1 MSFLTAITINA
12 NLSFFILDSSLP
24 SRYMATG
31 AVTASSVEIIKR
43 TKMPN
48 SAPKITLMS
57 QLAQEKTDNFKAI
70 AKALNTVKLD
80 EREAEIFAK
89 LESGELVGL
98 KDLKKSFVTLTKEK
112 PALEE
117 DDVLIKKFR
126 EQNPF
131 QEGDNVDMEG
141 GAAKEE
147 KEKGFG
153 WSGGKVGREAK
164 MSNTWS
170 NMEVDEEILAAERAL
185 KEKALNRAKETP
197 PPHLSQSKKM
207 EKAKAKETQSKET
220 PKKDEIQEVVL
231 DSEKPSGEDK
241 TKKPEQKEIPPEK
254 KKEAPAAKPKSDG
267 EVDVEKI
274 CEDLT
279 PKQIRKL
286 VMAYMDVVGKMPEK
300 NPRTKIDPIAIAKT
314 ANINKDM
321 AFLEKF
327 FFAFAHG
334 CRNSFKGMKFG
345 SVFVTQSQ
353 VKAVLSKG
361 IMEGEHI
368 LREGEVQA
376 PTEQTGDFS
385 DFRPDQLRKLVLGF
399 LKVIEQ
405 KKSWGEIA
413 QEHNISLETAQRL
426 LVALTEKVKEVA
438 KGDIREVV
446 PFKLQ
451 AIFISKDWAK
461 RIFTFNFDGKEEEI
475 EEITLDSD

>member
-1 MSFLTAITINA
+1 
-12 NLSFFILDSSLP
+12 
-24 SRYMATG
+24 MATG

-43 TKMPN
+43 TQLPN

-57 QLAQEKTDNFKAI
+57 QLAQEKIDNFKAI

-80 EREAEIFAK
+80 EKEAEIFGK

-112 PALEE
+112 SSLED

-131 QEGDNVDMEG
+131 EEGDDTEVESG
-141 GAAKEE
+141 AKEE
-147 KEKGFG
+147 KTFG
-153 WSGGKVGREAK
+153 WSGGKAGRESK
-164 MSNTWS
+164 MTSSSSNWA
-170 NMEVDEEILAAERAL
+170 NEGVDEEILAAERAL

-197 PPHLSQSKKM
+197 PPPQRPSKKA
-207 EKAKAKETQSKET
+207 ERAKAKEIQNRET
-220 PKKDEIQEVVL
+220 PKKDEVMEVVL
-231 DSEKPSGEDK
+231 DSEKPAAAENSQ
-241 TKKPEQKEIPPEK
+241 KPEQKEIPPEK
-254 KKEAPAAKPKSDG
+254 KKEAPAAKPKSEG

-300 NPRTKIDPIAIAKT
+300 NPRTKIDPLAIAKS
-314 ANINKDM
+314 ANINKDL

-353 VKAVLSKG
+353 VKAVLAKG
-361 IMEGEHI
+361 IMGPEHI

-376 PTEQTGDFS
+376 AGEQTGDVFS

-399 LKVIEQ
+399 LKVMEQ

-413 QEHNISLETAQRL
+413 KEHDISLETAQQL

-461 RIFTFNFDGKEEEI
+461 RIFTFDFDGKEEEI

>member
-1 MSFLTAITINA
+1 
-12 NLSFFILDSSLP
+12 
-24 SRYMATG
+24 MATG

-43 TKMPN
+43 TQLPN

-57 QLAQEKTDNFKAI
+57 QLAQEKIDNFKAI

-80 EREAEIFAK
+80 EKEAEIFGK

-98 KDLKKSFVTLTKEK
+98 KDLKKSFVTLSKEK
-112 PALEE
+112 SSLED

-131 QEGDNVDMEG
+131 EEGDNEEVESG
-141 GAAKEE
+141 AKEE
-147 KEKGFG
+147 KSFG
-153 WSGGKVGREAK
+153 WSGGKAGRDSK
-164 MSNTWS
+164 MTSSSSNWA
-170 NMEVDEEILAAERAL
+170 NEGVDEEILAAERAL

-197 PPHLSQSKKM
+197 PPPQRPSKKA
-207 EKAKAKETQSKET
+207 ERAKAKEIQNKET
-220 PKKDEIQEVVL
+220 PKKDEAMEVVL
-231 DSEKPSGEDK
+231 DSEKQAAAAAESS
-241 TKKPEQKEIPPEK
+241 KKPEQKEIPPEK
-254 KKEAPAAKPKSDG
+254 KKEAPAAKPKSEG

-300 NPRTKIDPIAIAKT
+300 NPRTKIDPLAIAKS
-314 ANINKDM
+314 ANINKDI

-353 VKAVLSKG
+353 VKAVLAKG
-361 IMEGEHI
+361 IMGPEHI

-376 PTEQTGDFS
+376 AGEQTGDVFS

-399 LKVIEQ
+399 LKVMEQ

-413 QEHNISLETAQRL
+413 KEHDISLETAQQL
-426 LVALTEKVKEVA
+426 LVALTEMVKEVA

>member
-1 MSFLTAITINA
+1 
-12 NLSFFILDSSLP
+12 
-24 SRYMATG
+24 MATG

-43 TKMPN
+43 TKLPN

-57 QLAQEKTDNFKAI
+57 QLAQEKIDNFKAI
-70 AKALNTVKLD
+70 AKVLNTVKLD
-80 EREAEIFAK
+80 EKEAEIFEK

-112 PALEE
+112 PSLEE

-131 QEGDNVDMEG
+131 EEGDE
-141 GAAKEE
+141 KEE
-147 KEKGFG
+147 KSEIAGKEEKSFG
-153 WSGGKVGREAK
+153 WSGGKIGRESK
-164 MSNTWS
+164 MMNSSSSNWA
-170 NMEVDEEILAAERAL
+170 NEGLDEEILAAERAL

-197 PPHLSQSKKM
+197 PPPQRPSKKA
-207 EKAKAKETQSKET
+207 ERAKAKEIQNKEI
-220 PKKDEIQEVVL
+220 PKKGESMEVVI
-231 DSEKPSGEDK
+231 DSEKPAAAESK
-241 TKKPEQKEIPPEK
+241 AKPQEKDVLPEK
-254 KKEAPAAKPKSDG
+254 NKEAPAAKAKSDG

-286 VMAYMDVVGKMPEK
+286 VMAYMEVVGKMPEK
-300 NPRTKIDPIAIAKT
+300 NPRTKIDPLAIAKS

-353 VKAVLSKG
+353 VKAVLAKG
-361 IMEGEHI
+361 IMGPEHI

-376 PTEQTGDFS
+376 ATEQTGDVFS

-399 LKVIEQ
+399 LKVMEQ

-413 QEHNISLETAQRL
+413 KEHNISLETAQQL

-461 RIFTFNFDGKEEEI
+461 RIFTFNFDGKEEGI

>member
-1 MSFLTAITINA
+1 
-12 NLSFFILDSSLP
+12 
-24 SRYMATG
+24 MATG

-43 TKMPN
+43 TQLPN

-57 QLAQEKTDNFKAI
+57 QLAQEKIDNFKAI
-70 AKALNTVKLD
+70 TKALNTVKLD
-80 EREAEIFAK
+80 DKEAEIFAK

-98 KDLKKSFVTLTKEK
+98 KELKKSFVTLTKEK
-112 PALEE
+112 PSLEE

-131 QEGDNVDMEG
+131 EEGDDVDN
-141 GAAKEE
+141 AAKEE
-147 KEKGFG
+147 SVGGKEKGFG
-153 WSGGKVGREAK
+153 WSGGKSK
-164 MSNTWS
+164 MTSSSSSSNWA
-170 NMEVDEEILAAERAL
+170 NEVVDEEILAAERAL

-197 PPHLSQSKKM
+197 PPPQRPSKKA
-207 EKAKAKETQSKET
+207 ERAKAKEIQSKET
-220 PKKDEIQEVVL
+220 PKKDEVTEVIL
-231 DSEKPSGEDK
+231 DSEKPASAESS
-241 TKKPEQKEIPPEK
+241 KKPEQKEAAPEK
-254 KKEAPAAKPKSDG
+254 KKDGAAAKAKSDG

-300 NPRTKIDPIAIAKT
+300 NPRTKIDPLAIAKS
-314 ANINKDM
+314 ANINNKDM

-353 VKAVLSKG
+353 VKAVLAKG
-361 IMEGEHI
+361 IMGPEHI
-368 LREGEVQA
+368 LREGEVQPA
-376 PTEQTGDFS
+376 DEQTGDVFS

-399 LKVIEQ
+399 LKVMEQ

-413 QEHNISLETAQRL
+413 TEHNISLEAAQQA

>member
-1 MSFLTAITINA
+1 
-12 NLSFFILDSSLP
+12 
-24 SRYMATG
+24 MATG

-43 TKMPN
+43 TKLPN

-57 QLAQEKTDNFKAI
+57 QLAQEKIDNFKAI

-80 EREAEIFAK
+80 EKEAEIFEK

-112 PALEE
+112 TTLEE

-131 QEGDNVDMEG
+131 EEGDETEVDT
-141 GAAKEE
+141 GAAKD
-147 KEKGFG
+147 EKGFG
-153 WSGGKVGREAK
+153 WSGGKTSRESK
-164 MSNTWS
+164 MPSSSSNWA
-170 NMEVDEEILAAERAL
+170 NEVVDEEILAAERAL

-197 PPHLSQSKKM
+197 PPPQRPSKKA
-207 EKAKAKETQSKET
+207 ERAKAAKEIQNKET
-220 PKKDEIQEVVL
+220 PKKDEVMEVVL
-231 DSEKPSGEDK
+231 DSEKPAAAESS
-241 TKKPEQKEIPPEK
+241 KKPQQKEVVPEK
-254 KKEAPAAKPKSDG
+254 KKEEASAGKPKSDG

-300 NPRTKIDPIAIAKT
+300 NPRTKIDPLAIAKN

-345 SVFVTQSQ
+345 SVFVTQGQ
-353 VKAVLSKG
+353 VKAVLAKG
-361 IMEGEHI
+361 IMGPEHI
-368 LREGEVQA
+368 LREGEVQVA
-376 PTEQTGDFS
+376 TEQTGDVFS

-399 LKVIEQ
+399 LKVMEQ

-413 QEHNISLETAQRL
+413 KEHDISLETAQQL

>member
-1 MSFLTAITINA
+1 
-12 NLSFFILDSSLP
+12 
-24 SRYMATG
+24 MATG

-43 TKMPN
+43 TKLPN

-57 QLAQEKTDNFKAI
+57 QLAQEKIDNFKAI
-70 AKALNTVKLD
+70 AKVLNTVKLD
-80 EREAEIFAK
+80 EKEAEIFEK

-112 PALEE
+112 PSLEE

-131 QEGDNVDMEG
+131 EEGDENEEKSEIAG
-141 GAAKEE
+141 KEE
-147 KEKGFG
+147 KSFG
-153 WSGGKVGREAK
+153 WSGGKIGRESK
-164 MSNTWS
+164 MTSSSNWA
-170 NMEVDEEILAAERAL
+170 NEGLDEEILAAERAL

-197 PPHLSQSKKM
+197 PPPQRPSKKA
-207 EKAKAKETQSKET
+207 ERAKAKEIQNKEI
-220 PKKDEIQEVVL
+220 PKKDESMEVVI
-231 DSEKPSGEDK
+231 DSEKPAAAESMA
-241 TKKPEQKEIPPEK
+241 KPQEKEVLPEK
-254 KKEAPAAKPKSDG
+254 KKEAPAGKAKSDG

-286 VMAYMDVVGKMPEK
+286 VMAYMEVVGKMPEK
-300 NPRTKIDPIAIAKT
+300 NPRTKIDPLAIAKS

-353 VKAVLSKG
+353 VKAVLAKG
-361 IMEGEHI
+361 IMGPEHI

-376 PTEQTGDFS
+376 ATEQTGDVFS

-399 LKVIEQ
+399 LKVMDQ

-413 QEHNISLETAQRL
+413 KEHNISLETAQQL

>member
-1 MSFLTAITINA
+1 
-12 NLSFFILDSSLP
+12 
-24 SRYMATG
+24 MATG

-43 TKMPN
+43 TQLPN

-57 QLAQEKTDNFKAI
+57 QLAQEKIDNFKAI

-80 EREAEIFAK
+80 EKEAEIFGK

-98 KDLKKSFVTLTKEK
+98 KDLKKSFVTLAKEK
-112 PALEE
+112 SSLED

-131 QEGDNVDMEG
+131 EEGDNEEVESG
-141 GAAKEE
+141 AKEE
-147 KEKGFG
+147 KSFG
-153 WSGGKVGREAK
+153 WSGGKAGRDSK
-164 MSNTWS
+164 MTSSSSNWA
-170 NMEVDEEILAAERAL
+170 NEGVDEEILAAERAL

-197 PPHLSQSKKM
+197 PPPQRPSKKA
-207 EKAKAKETQSKET
+207 ERAKAKEIQNKET
-220 PKKDEIQEVVL
+220 PKKDEAMEVVL
-231 DSEKPSGEDK
+231 DSEKPAAAENSQK
-241 TKKPEQKEIPPEK
+241 SEQKEIPPEK
-254 KKEAPAAKPKSDG
+254 KKEAPAAKPKSEG

-300 NPRTKIDPIAIAKT
+300 NPRTKIDPLAIAKS
-314 ANINKDM
+314 ANINKDI

-353 VKAVLSKG
+353 VKAVLAKG
-361 IMEGEHI
+361 IMGPEHI

-376 PTEQTGDFS
+376 AGEQTGDVFS

-399 LKVIEQ
+399 LKVMEQ

-413 QEHNISLETAQRL
+413 KEHNISLEAAQQA

-461 RIFTFNFDGKEEEI
+461 RIFIFNFDGKEEEI

>member
-1 MSFLTAITINA
+1 M
-12 NLSFFILDSSLP
+12 
-24 SRYMATG
+24 
-31 AVTASSVEIIKR
+31 
-43 TKMPN
+43 
-48 SAPKITLMS
+48 
-57 QLAQEKTDNFKAI
+57 DNM
-70 AKALNTVKLD
+70 
-80 EREAEIFAK
+80 
-89 LESGELVGL
+89 
-98 KDLKKSFVTLTKEK
+98 
-112 PALEE
+112 
-117 DDVLIKKFR
+117 
-126 EQNPF
+126 
-131 QEGDNVDMEG
+131 DNMDMDG
-141 GAAKEE
+141 VSKEE

-153 WSGGKVGREAK
+153 RSGGKVGREAK
-164 MSNTWS
+164 MSKSSTWS
-170 NMEVDEEILAAERAL
+170 SMEVDKEILAAERAL

-220 PKKDEIQEVVL
+220 PKKDEIQEVAL

-241 TKKPEQKEIPPEK
+241 IKKPEQKEIPPEK
-254 KKEAPAAKPKSDG
+254 KKEAAAAKPKSDG

>member
-1 MSFLTAITINA
+1 
-12 NLSFFILDSSLP
+12 
-24 SRYMATG
+24 MATG

-43 TKMPN
+43 TKLPN

-57 QLAQEKTDNFKAI
+57 QLAQEKIDNFKAI

-80 EREAEIFAK
+80 EKEAEIFEK

-112 PALEE
+112 QTVEE

-131 QEGDNVDMEG
+131 EEGDDTELES

-147 KEKGFG
+147 KSFG
-153 WSGGKVGREAK
+153 WSAGKVDRESK
-164 MSNTWS
+164 MPSRNWAD
-170 NMEVDEEILAAERAL
+170 EGVDEEILAAERAL

-197 PPHLSQSKKM
+197 PPPQRPSKKA
-207 EKAKAKETQSKET
+207 ERAKAKEIQNKET
-220 PKKDEIQEVVL
+220 PKKDEVMDVVG
-231 DSEKPSGEDK
+231 DSEKPAAESN
-241 TKKPEQKEIPPEK
+241 KKQKEVPPEK
-254 KKEAPAAKPKSDG
+254 KEVPAGKPKSDG

-300 NPRTKIDPIAIAKT
+300 NPRTKIDPLAIAKS

-327 FFAFAHG
+327 FAFA
-334 CRNSFKGMKFG
+334 
-345 SVFVTQSQ
+345 
-353 VKAVLSKG
+353 
-361 IMEGEHI
+361 
-368 LREGEVQA
+368 
-376 PTEQTGDFS
+376 
-385 DFRPDQLRKLVLGF
+385 
-399 LKVIEQ
+399 

-413 QEHNISLETAQRL
+413 KEHNISLETAQQL